1 MTGTYAGYVLAAYAV
16 AFVLMAGLTLW
27 TVIGARQAKREL
39 ARTEA
44 ETTRFA
50 GRRVGA
56 AASRG
61 SAQS

>member
-27 TVIGARQAKREL
+27 TVLGARQAKREL

-44 ETTRFA
+44 ESALFSA
-50 GRRVGA
+50 RRTGA
-56 AASRG
+56 AAPGRRT
-61 SAQS
+61 QS